1 MALEHEALSKKI
13 IGSAIAVHRELGPG
27 FIESVYE
34 RALVIELEHIGLK
47 VERQHRVPVM
57 YRGKRVGKHRLDL
70 FVELTIIVELRAV
83 EAFRDRHFAVLRS
96 YLKAAKRRHG
106 LLLNFAQPTLQIK
119 RVISPHGKTS
129 T

>member
-1 MALEHEALSKKI
+1 MALEYEALSKRI
-13 IGSAIAVHRELGPG
+13 IGAAIAVHRELGPG

-47 VERQHRVPVM
+47 VERQHRVPVI

-70 FVELTIIVELRAV
+70 FIESTIIVELKTV

-96 YLKAAKRRHG
+96 YLKAANRRHG
-106 LLLNFAQPTLQIK
+106 LLLNFAGTTVQIR
-119 RVISPHGKTS
+119 RVISPHTRAS

>member
-13 IGSAIAVHRELGPG
+13 IGAAIVVHRKLGPG

-34 RALVIELEHIGLK
+34 RALVIELEHVGLG
-47 VERQHRVPVM
+47 VERQHRVPVS
-57 YRGKRVGKHRLDL
+57 YRGKRVGRHRLDL
-70 FVELTIIVELRAV
+70 FVESTIIVELKTV

-106 LLLNFAQPTLQIK
+106 LLLNFAQPTL
-119 RVISPHGKTS
+119 
-129 T
+129 